1 MARLLENRLI
11 HTNIVS
17 TLRLSCT
24 THTYRKR
31 EDNLLVSQD
40 PNNEFNIQS
49 PLNLAT
55 LIFFVLLFLLLF
67 GCYFYCYICCGF
79 FLFLLLLLLL
89 LLLSVAVQ
97 LARLHL
103 SIYLPS
109 SCFRCFLLLF
119 FVVVDVDV
127 MKGIDKSYYH
137 SKYIIGAGLA
147 NARKV
152 FF

>member
-1 MARLLENRLI
+1 M
-11 HTNIVS
+11 
-17 TLRLSCT
+17 
-24 THTYRKR
+24 
-31 EDNLLVSQD
+31 
-40 PNNEFNIQS
+40 
-49 PLNLAT
+49 
-55 LIFFVLLFLLLF
+55 LFLLL
-67 GCYFYCYICCGF
+67 YLLW
-79 FLFLLLLLLL
+79 LFVVLAAVVV
-89 LLLSVAVQ
+89 VALVP
-97 LARLHL
+97 ARLHL